1 MPYPEVEMGLTRS
14 FFDCEGIELR
24 AEGEK
29 KILRGYAAVFDKL
42 SKPLYG
48 FREKIKR
55 GAFKESVKNNNI
67 RALWN
72 HNTDMV
78 LGSTKNNTLRL
89 EEDDKGLKFEI
100 DLPDTQYGRDAAVSV
115 SRGDV
120 DGMSFAFNVKKQE
133 WDEEDLKNVVRTLVD
148 VDLHEVSPT
157 AFPAY
162 SQTKVTIRSVKEDYD
177 DYFAEQLAT
186 EEKQKTFN
194 KLELHKTIL
203 TVLEKEY
210 V

>member
-1 MPYPEVEMGLTRS
+1 MPLTRS

-24 AEGEK
+24 ADGEK
-29 KILRGYAAVFDKL
+29 KTLRGYAAVFDKL

-48 FREKIKR
+48 FREKVKR
-55 GAFKESVKNNNI
+55 GAFKESVKGGNI

-89 EEDDKGLKFEI
+89 EEDDKGLRFEL

-120 DGMSFAFNVKKQE
+120 DGMSFAFNVRKQE
-133 WDEEDLKNVVRTLVD
+133 WDETDLANVVRTLVD
-148 VDLHEVSPT
+148 VELHEVSPT

-162 SQTKVTIRSVKEDYD
+162 PQTKVVARSVKEDYE
-177 DYFAEQLAT
+177 DYFAEQLVA
-186 EEKQKTFN
+186 EERQKACN
-194 KLELHKTIL
+194 KLELNKTIL